1 MVLFRVEQLAKDE
14 EEERRIKSLGASI
27 SAPEHVEARQTTF
40 QVSLYM
46 LTGTI
51 LGTFELGMETTVGDL
66 KALLVE
72 KERGSPRGRP
82 RAAPSLASL

>member
-14 EEERRIKSLGASI
+14 EEERRIKSLGASS
-27 SAPEHVEARQTTF
+27 SAPEHIEARQTTF

-51 LGTFELGMETTVGDL
+51 LGTFELGARSPAQRNRGGMRCLGWLSPHVCTGVGVMS
-66 KALLVE
+66 A
-72 KERGSPRGRP
+72 
-82 RAAPSLASL
+82 